1 MSEESSVRNTRPIVV
16 VALAILIATL
26 GWHYFCHA
34 RLEAGLAKRANES
47 LRANFEGSNATVKIQ
62 PVTNLVQIQVELPV
76 HGRNDLANAIG
87 DLFFEYVRIELEPVL
102 ERQLATAAR
111 SDFDLYAMAVPYHV
125 AIDVTNVRE
134 GFSKLVQDVQEE
146 LLRLGYNIGNS
157 DGLTGPRTKKAIADV
172 QAQLKM
178 AQDGQ
183 ASQELLSILRDAK
196 PAPSNKSLELSR
208 ER

>member
-1 MSEESSVRNTRPIVV
+1 MV

-34 RLEAGLAKRANES
+34 RLEAGLEKRANES
-47 LRANFEGSNATVKIQ
+47 LRASFGGSNATVKIQ

-76 HGRNDLANAIG
+76 HGRNDLANAMG
-87 DLFFEYVRIELEPVL
+87 DLIVEYVRIELEPVI

-146 LLRLGYNIGNS
+146 LLRLGYDIGNS
-157 DGLTGPRTKKAIADV
+157 DGLNGPRTTKAIADV

-183 ASQELLSILRDAK
+183 ASQELLNILRDAK
-196 PAPSNKSLELSR
+196 RAPSNTSLGRTR